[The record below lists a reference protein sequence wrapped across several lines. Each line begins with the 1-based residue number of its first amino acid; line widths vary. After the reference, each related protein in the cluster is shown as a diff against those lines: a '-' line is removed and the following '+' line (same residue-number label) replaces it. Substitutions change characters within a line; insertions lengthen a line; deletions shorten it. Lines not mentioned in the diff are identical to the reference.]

1 MRERNTNV
9 FRRHACSIEIQCTL
23 AHTSSGTFLAKNKKK
38 KKKKEEK
45 KEGGI
50 RVEGEEKMKEKVGK
64 EGRVK
69 DDEAE
74 EEEEEESDRAEH
86 NGAKTGKRYAHFPKK
101 WSPE

>member
-1 MRERNTNV
+1 MHARAYQFGYILSEEQEEEEEGRE
-9 FRRHACSIEIQCTL
+9 E
-23 AHTSSGTFLAKNKKK
+23 GG
-38 KKKKEEK
+38 
-45 KEGGI
+45 GGI
-50 RVEGEEKMKEKVGK
+50 RVDGEEKMKEKVGK

-69 DDEAE
+69 DDE